1 MTTCFCCKT
10 KHKNFVVIQLSVE
23 EISCA
28 MRKWYISA

>member
-1 MTTCFCCKT
+1 
-10 KHKNFVVIQLSVE
+10 VIQLSVE